1 MQYIYY
7 GKNLT
12 PANYGLRTL
21 ADVYASVPRIKEICQ
36 TDEDIHV
43 AMNVCDGSSS
53 RKYIKTE
60 YLWFDIDYVDKN
72 NIDKITDIIVRE
84 TAIPKENFYINWS
97 GHGLHYITKIST
109 IFNISEFQLL
119 QNKYRILL
127 DIIREEFRL
136 ENIDSTVDMVFDTA
150 RTLRVPGTINQK
162 HGEQSY
168 ILQKSNETETATPLA
183 HIGVKEKKP
192 TSSVSL
198 PSTLVSGPVSMAPAA
213 TIPEDVEEE
222 QVIFHGTPD
231 TKFILHECLFLQK
244 CASSPEL
251 VREPEWYAMIS
262 VTARL
267 EDGAELTH
275 KMSEG
280 HPKYDARETERKI
293 TQALRGGGPRTCKNI
308 NSHFGECQKCPHFEK
323 VRSPIALKSPQHI
336 ATLQTGFHMMASDG
350 KLRPAYDDMVKYT
363 VQKYS
368 LKMLRASEDLLAY
381 NNGRYEDVSENDLKS
396 FARDN
401 FRPSVGTKDTQEY
414 FKRLVETSSIKTN
427 SAVNDYPFLLNVNNG
442 IVDLKSGEL
451 LPHSPDYLF
460 KVKSD
465 IDYDKNATAP
475 RFEEWVKYIFENDEN
490 KINAVLDYM
499 AYAISG
505 VKLSNEK
512 FLMFTG
518 SGANGKSVLA
528 KILQMLLSNYAT
540 TSKANSFMAY
550 GKDVLVDSRLVIFE
564 ELPAATDKTFWEE
577 IKDLT
582 SGGEAVINRKF
593 KHEFR
598 HRCWS
603 KFLFICNELPYGSDS
618 NEGFYRRFIIIR
630 FNRHF
635 TDEQKVNG
643 FENTFIDELPGI
655 LNILIKR
662 IHALMAKNFHIE
674 LRGSV
679 AIELEQYK
687 VDKDYVK
694 QYCYEQLTEVENST
708 PPSYYK
714 NNREKT
720 FKHINLADLYK
731 EHFKTWADDSGI
743 RTIISCNVFSKRLK
757 ATLPDNV
764 YFDETS
770 RRTYLKGLIPRVD

>member
-7 GKNLT
+7 TDNMT
-12 PANYGLRTL
+12 PANYGFKTL
-21 ADVYASVPRIKEICQ
+21 PDVYASVARIKEICQ
-36 TDEDIHV
+36 TDTNIHV

-60 YLWFDIDYVDKN
+60 YLWFDIDKVDIN
-72 NIDKITDIIVRE
+72 NTEKIATIIATE
-84 TAIPKENFYINWS
+84 TKIPKENFYINWS
-97 GHGLHYITKIST
+97 GSGLHFITKIST
-109 IFNISEFQLL
+109 INNISEFQLL
-119 QNKYRILL
+119 QAKYRILCEN
-127 DIIREEFRL
+127 IREEFRL
-136 ENIDSTVDMVFDTA
+136 EGIDSIVDMVFDSTK
-150 RTLRVPGTINQK
+150 TLRVPGTINQK
-162 HGEQSY
+162 SGVQSY
-168 ILQKSNETETATPLA
+168 IIQKSNGLETQVPLG
-183 HIGVKEKKP
+183 HINKEKKP

-198 PSTLVSGPVSMAPAA
+198 PSTLVSNPLTDNLPV
-213 TIPEDVEEE
+213 TTNTNEEEE
-222 QVIFHGTPD
+222 QQIFYGIPD
-231 TKFILHECLFLQK
+231 TPYILKECLFLQK
-244 CASSPEL
+244 CVTHPEL
-251 VREPEWYAMIS
+251 VREPEWYAQIS
-262 VTARL
+262 ITARL
-267 EDGAELTH
+267 DSGVELTH

-280 HPKYDARETERKI
+280 HPKYSFQETERKI
-293 TQALRGGGPRTCKNI
+293 SQALRSGNPRTCKNI
-308 NSHFGECQKCPHFEK
+308 DSHFGECKKCPHFNK
-323 VRSPIALKSPQHI
+323 VTSPISLKSPTHI
-336 ATLQTGFHMMASDG
+336 ATAGNGFHAVMPDG
-350 KLRPAYDDMVKYT
+350 KLRPAYDDMVKHT
-363 VQKYS
+363 IQKYS

-427 SAVNDYPFLLNVNNG
+427 AAVNDYPFMLNLSNG

-465 IDYDKNATAP
+465 IEYDKNAIAP
-475 RFEEWVKYIFENDEN
+475 RFEEWIKYIFENDEN

-518 SGANGKSVLA
+518 SGANGKSVLS

-582 SGGEAVINRKF
+582 SGGMAVINRKF
-593 KHEFR
+593 KQEFR

-635 TDEQKVNG
+635 TDDQKVNG
-643 FENTFIDELPGI
+643 FENTFVDELPGI

-662 IHALMAKNFHIE
+662 IQALMVKNFHIE